1 MTTFSTAKKL
11 DGSNVLVNSSA
22 DYEPCP
28 QAKRF
33 EEDHSHEYEIIP
45 NPSIY
50 HQPRPRMVTEKNSH
64 YDVPKSSHIH
74 KSAVP
79 NPFYESF
86 SKGIDGQKI
95 SEEVI
100 YENVENL

>member
-1 MTTFSTAKKL
+1 MTTFSTEKKL
-11 DGSNVLVNSSA
+11 DGTNILVNSSA

-45 NPSIY
+45 NPVIY
-50 HQPRPRMVTEKNSH
+50 HQPRPHMVKEKDSH

-74 KSAVP
+74 KPVP
-79 NPFYESF
+79 NPFYASF
-86 SKGIDGQKI
+86 SRDIDGQKI
-95 SEEVI
+95 SEEAI